1 MIWKAV
7 FSRTLKVKMSSDRTF
22 LDKAVYRKRREQFEL
37 GSTAF
42 GFTAAWIVARNAVVR
57 AECGENGYHVID

>member
-1 MIWKAV
+1 
-7 FSRTLKVKMSSDRTF
+7 MSSDRTF